1 MISMFTFSP
10 CENSS
15 DKQINTLYHQC
26 KQLVEISNSC
36 YRGGSRVKESGCS
49 PGNRKGDQFG
59 RGSSLI
65 WPRKDTT

>member
-15 DKQINTLYHQC
+15 DKHINTLYHQC

-36 YRGGSRVKESGCS
+36 YGTCEGSKR
-49 PGNRKGDQFG
+49 
-59 RGSSLI
+59 L
-65 WPRKDTT
+65 